1 MSWVL
6 DPGSGPA
13 SRDVPEGNLRAVDG
27 AAGRSIPA
35 EVSGVSGELRGRARR
50 WTSPRRVFRLPG
62 RVVGCRGVWLD
73 AGEVQALRRHFLEGS
88 AVVGADAARP
98 SGRVEVTFGVVE
110 VIGEVVVMILPH

>member
-1 MSWVL
+1 
-6 DPGSGPA
+6 
-13 SRDVPEGNLRAVDG
+13 
-27 AAGRSIPA
+27 
-35 EVSGVSGELRGRARR
+35 
-50 WTSPRRVFRLPG
+50 
-62 RVVGCRGVWLD
+62 LD